1 MLRLSFANLFSG
13 FMFDPVPKIT
23 TPDLV
28 IDDFPEFA
36 FTIGLNTRWSDAN
49 HASEKDVEA
58 KLRQL
63 ARRIVASH
71 QTSDRIIGFEVHGH
85 ADKTLRPPAGS
96 SAEQTEKEVS
106 QDRAENAKEMLL
118 RMIEEEG
125 GRPIIAGIKANSR
138 ARGFGATHRIFAPA
152 LNEAQMKKNR
162 RVEIFLKEFGV
173 PFGPPPPPSPP
184 PPPKPPEPGTS
195 WKMRILSGTLT
206 GVNVPIEGSPLQ
218 PGGAVIEL
226 DVEVIDVL
234 RREKA
239 TFHLKGSALSVVG
252 GPITSEKYETPGKF
266 VPFQTMSGTVLS
278 QLEGDVF
285 IGKNGDAVSKKSTA
299 GFLFIDFDLKATVT
313 SPKVIELPS
322 GQSRSNSLP
331 DHSPGYLPA
340 PVAGSSKM
348 VGKVVPASDADL
360 K

>member
-1 MLRLSFANLFSG
+1 MMCSWRRLWKVTAFQTWLKRRRHIRFQDASSGCRVSKAQQDSHFGEVSVLRLSFANLFSG

-152 LNEAQMKKNR
+152 LN
-162 RVEIFLKEFGV
+162 
-173 PFGPPPPPSPP
+173 
-184 PPPKPPEPGTS
+184 
-195 WKMRILSGTLT
+195 
-206 GVNVPIEGSPLQ
+206 
-218 PGGAVIEL
+218 
-226 DVEVIDVL
+226 
-234 RREKA
+234 
-239 TFHLKGSALSVVG
+239 
-252 GPITSEKYETPGKF
+252 
-266 VPFQTMSGTVLS
+266 
-278 QLEGDVF
+278 
-285 IGKNGDAVSKKSTA
+285 
-299 GFLFIDFDLKATVT
+299 
-313 SPKVIELPS
+313 
-322 GQSRSNSLP
+322 
-331 DHSPGYLPA
+331 
-340 PVAGSSKM
+340 
-348 VGKVVPASDADL
+348 
-360 K
+360 